1 MVIQLRIMTEKEL
14 HEQEICTEISK
25 KHHVTDFRKGA
36 LTAELLN
43 VHVRVLQKPVIEKPS
58 TTLGELRTQVY
69 HTGGPR
75 GVNTPS
81 SEP

>member
-43 VHVRVLQKPVIEKPS
+43 VHVRVLQKTVLKN
-58 TTLGELRTQVY
+58 TTLGELENSGLLHRRAQ
-69 HTGGPR
+69 R
-75 GVNTPS
+75 S
-81 SEP
+81 